1 MLTEGLNTALSFV
14 NWRLL
19 QVSVFIRCAFFLKI
33 TFLSNVGN
41 NTLAKIRLESTS
53 QPISGSLNTS
63 QFWHTQ
69 QLTQDQTAEQP
80 LKHPPGSVSIL
91 SCWGFSSNTE
101 GEGAHLLTAGSTGT
115 FAPLIGLFLSEFSSI
130 AWTDWLMKRQR
141 MFAWCPWW
149 RCKQIDKAVWK

>member
-41 NTLAKIRLESTS
+41 NTLAKIHLESTS

-63 QFWHTQ
+63 QF
-69 QLTQDQTAEQP
+69 
-80 LKHPPGSVSIL
+80 
-91 SCWGFSSNTE
+91 
-101 GEGAHLLTAGSTGT
+101 
-115 FAPLIGLFLSEFSSI
+115 
-130 AWTDWLMKRQR
+130 
-141 MFAWCPWW
+141 
-149 RCKQIDKAVWK
+149 